1 MALTLHAEYLLGYLA
16 GAKNLAPRDVAPFA
30 NLDANDPSTQA
41 RALMK
46 SLALGLSDGRKGS
59 PVRDATELRAC
70 VLAMIGPQTGPRRAA
85 AEGGVTTGE
94 YVSAVAGERASETEL
109 RVEADFEPPAET
121 G

>member
-30 NLDANDPSTQA
+30 NLDAHDPSTQA

-46 SLALGLSDGRKGS
+46 SLALGLSDGRKGA

-85 AEGGVTTGE
+85 ENALTTGE
-94 YVSAVAGERASETEL
+94 YVSAVVGERASETEL
-109 RVEADFEPPAET
+109 RVEADFDPPAET